1 MKRLLAVV
9 CMALL
14 TACGSGGPPPPDW
27 KTDSA
32 DLIERYQKHALLG
45 ENTLAERYFQQA
57 VSATGGAGRINDTAQ
72 LWLVHCATRR
82 AMLIDDPCAGYARL
96 AGIEPNAENE
106 AYFQFLTLRWDA
118 VDIKLLPRQHQNLVS
133 APAHARPA
141 MLATIDDPLARL
153 LDASLLVMRQ
163 EADSSTL
170 SAGDCNRLRPG
181 LATTAPDLPQTAA
194 NAGCHTGQH
203 SRISPARLAHST
215 GRAKPSVAPIN
226 PDNSPIS
233 KSRSRGCRKNDDY
246 IDKPT
251 SHRYLAESKR

>member
-106 AYFQFLTLRWDA
+106 AYFQFLALRWDA

-170 SAGDCNRLRPG
+170 S
-181 LATTAPDLPQTAA
+181 LATATASDQGWRQPLLTYLKLQQTQAA
-194 NAGCHTGQH
+194 TQGNTAE
-203 SRISPARLAHST
+203 SARLALRIQLVEQSLL
-215 GRAKPSVAPIN
+215 
-226 PDNSPIS
+226 
-233 KSRSRGCRKNDDY
+233 SR
-246 IDKPT
+246 P
-251 SHRYLAESKR
+251 